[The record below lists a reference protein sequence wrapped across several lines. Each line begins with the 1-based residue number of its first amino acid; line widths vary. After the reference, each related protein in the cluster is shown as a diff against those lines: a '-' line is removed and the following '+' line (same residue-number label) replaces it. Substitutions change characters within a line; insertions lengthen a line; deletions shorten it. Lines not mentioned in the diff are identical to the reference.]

1 MEQENMPALTLTV
14 FFLIKKIYYF
24 LLSCFAG
31 DTSIWPFVWSWESAV
46 WWEVS
51 NTEGQWVKKM
61 SHLFAFSIL
70 ELGNCCESDLHLLPF
85 KYTELFQSLNA
96 NSSVKSPS
104 FQSMPPWLHP
114 YFISCQLF
122 TSVFGV
128 GPKTAE
134 KWYRLG
140 LRSFSDVLA
149 DHSIQLNRMQQYG
162 TSISRFSSS
171 ATPEIIDWTL

>member
-1 MEQENMPALTLTV
+1 MAIRLKLRECCLMRG
-14 FFLIKKIYYF
+14 IKHWR
-24 LLSCFAG
+24 SAG
-31 DTSIWPFVWSWESAV
+31 E
-46 WWEVS
+46 
-51 NTEGQWVKKM
+51 KM
-61 SHLFAFSIL
+61 SHLFAFSML
-70 ELGNCCESDLHLLPF
+70 ELGKLPRRADLHLLPS
-85 KYTELFQSLNA
+85 KYAELLQSLNA
-96 NSSVKSPS
+96 NSSVKGPS

-149 DHSIQLNRMQQYG
+149 DHSIQLNRMQQTG
-162 TSISRFSSS
+162 TSISPFFYS
-171 ATPEIIDWTL
+171 ATPEIIDWML

>member
-1 MEQENMPALTLTV
+1 MFCRRYFNMAIRLKLRECC
-14 FFLIKKIYYF
+14 LMRGIKHWR
-24 LLSCFAG
+24 SVG
-31 DTSIWPFVWSWESAV
+31 E
-46 WWEVS
+46 
-51 NTEGQWVKKM
+51 KM

-162 TSISRFSSS
+162 TSISRFFYS
-171 ATPEIIDWTL
+171 ATPEIIGCTL